1 MNGIIPTSG
10 QVDKWTSGWGVHN
23 NCLLVMGFA
32 SRVSLFVWA
41 SVLLHHQIQF
51 SGESFFFHLICKRSF
66 FQLVADS
73 AVAKRLQ
80 KLQNCKRE
88 RDRER
93 KEMFMDTNP
102 TKNQNRKD
110 TYL

>member
-1 MNGIIPTSG
+1 MGSSPQVAKWTSG
-10 QVDKWTSGWGVHN
+10 QVGGGVHN

-110 TYL
+110 TYLE